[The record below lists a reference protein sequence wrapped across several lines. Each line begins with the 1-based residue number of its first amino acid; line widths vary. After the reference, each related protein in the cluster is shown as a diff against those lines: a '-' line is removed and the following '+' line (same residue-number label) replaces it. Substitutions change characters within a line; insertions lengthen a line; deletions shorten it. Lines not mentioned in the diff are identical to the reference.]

1 MTNEQFM
8 CCTTNASGASA
19 EAARLVLV
27 EGLSIAE
34 AAERTGIK
42 PQSVS
47 NALTRI
53 RRVDAQIRAAYCQQT
68 PGHP

>member
-1 MTNEQFM
+1 MTNEQFY

-27 EGLSIAE
+27 EGLSVE
-34 AAERTGIK
+34 DAAKKAGIQ
-42 PQSVS
+42 PQSVR

-53 RRVDAQIRAAYCQQT
+53 RRVDAQIRAAYCQ
-68 PGHP
+68 

>member
-8 CCTTNASGASA
+8 CCTTNASGTSS

-27 EGLSIAE
+27 DGLSIAE
-34 AAERTGIK
+34 ASERTGIK

-47 NALTRI
+47 NALSRI
-53 RRVDAQIRAAYCQQT
+53 RRVDAKIRAAYCQ
-68 PGHP
+68 

>member
-1 MTNEQFM
+1 MTPAQFD
-8 CCTTNASGASA
+8 CCTTGASKKGA

-34 AAERTGIK
+34 ASERTGIK

-53 RRVDAQIRAAYCQQT
+53 RRVDAQIRAAYCA
-68 PGHP
+68 G